1 MVDAP
6 QPKVFIV
13 DDDEA
18 MVESIGFLLESINL
32 PFESYTNT
40 QEFLNTY
47 NPSGPGCMLL
57 DIRMPGMSGLTL
69 QGMLKTHN
77 IYLPVI
83 FITGHGDI
91 SMAIQAMKA
100 GAFEFLT
107 KPFNDQKLLDTINQA
122 LALDTKNRS
131 KRLQFDT
138 TAKLLKKLT
147 KREYQVMELVVLG
160 KLNKVVADK
169 LDISQKTVELHRA
182 KIMEKMRAK
191 SLADLVTRIVLHKN
205 QNKT

>member
-205 QNKT
+205 QSKT